1 MVAQVRLGF
10 MMGLPIAATA
20 LALIAA
26 TPGDGALADSA
37 RQTAAPSPSSAQP
50 ARPQDEL
57 RGLIEAG
64 ALADLRWPNFADV
77 RADAEKFYAAAGYA
91 PAWISAGRPTP
102 QARAMVALFKLAAL
116 KGLNPEDYDASRWDA
131 RMAKLGQPGGVDGA
145 HFDLALTV
153 CAMRYISAL
162 HVGRVN
168 PRHFRFGLVGPK
180 RYDLPHLLRNSIINA
195 PDTGGALAVVE
206 PQYAGYKRAEAAL
219 ANYIKLARE
228 GDPQPVPFPSR
239 PVHPGDA
246 YPALPLLVARLRQLG
261 DLPSDSALL
270 AGAVA
275 YDGEVVEAVKH
286 FQRRHGLEID
296 GVLGPR
302 TAGELDKPL
311 SLRVRQLRFTLERYR
326 WIPRSFPQPPIVVNI
341 PEFRLRTMR
350 RQPAY
355 FVSMKIVVG
364 KAWGH
369 HTPVF
374 ANYMRYLIFRPY
386 WDVPFSIQRA
396 ELVPKIRDD
405 PGYLAEHQFEVV
417 DRGGN
422 VITDGE
428 VSGGVLGALRSG
440 AMRIRQ
446 RPGPE
451 NALGL
456 VKFVFPNDYR
466 VYLHGT
472 PATELFARARRDF
485 SHGCIR
491 VEHPEELAAWV
502 LRDDPQWNAERIRA
516 AMNGDRTLQVN
527 LAKPIPVLILYSTA
541 VVEPDG
547 EVRFF
552 DDIYGYDDELERAL
566 EAGYPYPG

>member
-1 MVAQVRLGF
+1 MLGRK
-10 MMGLPIAATA
+10 ITAALLLGA
-20 LALIAA
+20 LALSAWLPA
-26 TPGDGALADSA
+26 RRAFADGAAAAASA
-37 RQTAAPSPSSAQP
+37 STPVQAQT
-50 ARPQDEL
+50 EL
-57 RGLIEAG
+57 RTLVESGS
-64 ALADLRWPNFADV
+64 LADLRWPNFADV
-77 RADAEKFYAAAGYA
+77 RDDAGKFYAAGGYS
-91 PAWISAGRPTP
+91 PAWIVGGRPTP
-102 QARAMVALFKLAAL
+102 QAQSMIALFKQAAL
-116 KGLNPEDYDASRWDA
+116 KGLGPEDYDASRWDA
-131 RMAKLGQPGGVDGA
+131 RVAGLAQPGGVDEA

-168 PRHFRFGLVGPK
+168 PRHFKFGLVGPK
-180 RYDLPHLLRNSIINA
+180 RYDLPHLLRNSIIDA
-195 PDTGGALAVVE
+195 PDVAGALAIVE
-206 PQYAGYKRAEAAL
+206 PQYAGYKRAETAL
-219 ANYIKLARE
+219 AAYMKLAQQ
-228 GDPQPVPFPSR
+228 GDVAPIPIGAKS
-239 PVHPGDA
+239 VHPADV
-246 YPALPLLVARLRQLG
+246 YPPLPQLAARLRQLG
-261 DLPSDSALL
+261 DLPSDAASPAQ
-270 AGAVA
+270 AAVYDGAVVA
-275 YDGEVVEAVKH
+275 AVRH
-286 FQRRHGLEID
+286 FQRRHGLDVD

-302 TAGELDKPL
+302 TAAALDKPL
-311 SLRVRQLRFTLERYR
+311 SLRVRQLAFTLERYR

-355 FVSMKIVVG
+355 FVSMKLVVG
-364 KAWGH
+364 RAYGH

-374 ANYMRYLIFRPY
+374 AEYMRYLIFRPY

-417 DRGGN
+417 DRSGK
-422 VITDGE
+422 VITDNE
-428 VSGGVLGALRSG
+428 VSDEVLSALRSG

-446 RPGPE
+446 KPGPE

-456 VKFVFPNDYR
+456 VKFIFPNHYN

-472 PATELFARARRDF
+472 PATELFTRARRDF

-491 VEHPEELAAWV
+491 VEHPEALAAWV
-502 LRDDPQWNAERIRA
+502 LRDRPEWTAERIRA
-516 AMNGDRTLQVN
+516 TMNGDQTLQVN

-552 DDIYGYDDELERAL
+552 DDIYGYDDDLERAL
-566 EAGYPYPG
+566 AAGYPYPG